1 MLIAIFKPFLRKRHT
16 VSEKYASKLEYERA
30 IEELKDR
37 RTGWH
42 TFF

>member
-1 MLIAIFKPFLRKRHT
+1 MLVALFKPFLRKRHT
-16 VSEKYASKLEYERA
+16 VSEKYSSNLEYQRA

-37 RTGWH
+37 RAGWR